1 MRRMLLGIYLNDHL
15 LGATVGRELS
25 RRAATNNRE
34 SSHGPFLAALARDID
49 EDRDSLIRI
58 MEALGVRVDPV
69 KVAAGWAAEKAGR
82 LKCNGRLTGYSPLSR
97 VVELEGLALGV
108 RGKLA
113 GWRTLQQLRPRLAAL
128 ERFDLDVLEQRA
140 EGQLEQLEAHRR
152 EAAAD
157 AFPDG

>member
-1 MRRMLLGIYLNDHL
+1 MRRTLLGIYLNDHL
-15 LGATVGRELS
+15 LGATVGRELA
-25 RRAATNNRE
+25 RRAATSNRQ
-34 SSHGPFLAALARDID
+34 SSHGPFLAALAQDID

-69 KVAAGWAAEKAGR
+69 KVAAGWAAEKVGR
-82 LKCNGRLTGYSPLSR
+82 LKCNGQLSGYSPLSR
-97 VVELEGLALGV
+97 VIELEGLALGV

-128 ERFDLDVLEQRA
+128 GRFDLDALEQRA
-140 EGQLEQLEAHRR
+140 ERQLEQLEAHRL